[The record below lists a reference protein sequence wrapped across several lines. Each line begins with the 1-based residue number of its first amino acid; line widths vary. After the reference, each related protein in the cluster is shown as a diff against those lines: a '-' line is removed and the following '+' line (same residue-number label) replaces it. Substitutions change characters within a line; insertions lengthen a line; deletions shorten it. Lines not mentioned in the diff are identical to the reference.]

1 MDMCRSW
8 SGWFASPLVEM
19 EEELH
24 LGAKQNLDVCGAL
37 VLFSLRNPKKLT
49 YFPSLSSNTHSPG
62 LLNSLAGLLST
73 LSSVYGAQHGQL
85 VKTSKVTL
93 IVTAAST
100 GVFGILTGVYL
111 LWLVGR
117 VKRKHDRAVGKQ
129 KAGRFGEG
137 VVDLS
142 TRSV

>member
-1 MDMCRSW
+1 MWCSRPFFPPNS
-8 SGWFASPLVEM
+8 
-19 EEELH
+19 
-24 LGAKQNLDVCGAL
+24 KTN
-37 VLFSLRNPKKLT
+37 SLQ
-49 YFPSLSSNTHSPG
+49 NTHSPG

-73 LSSVYGAQHGQL
+73 LSSIYGAQHGQL

-117 VKRKHDRAVGKQ
+117 VKRKHDKAVGKQ

>member
-1 MDMCRSW
+1 MWCPFPPNSKTDS
-8 SGWFASPLVEM
+8 FLPPSP
-19 EEELH
+19 
-24 LGAKQNLDVCGAL
+24 
-37 VLFSLRNPKKLT
+37 R
-49 YFPSLSSNTHSPG
+49 THSPG